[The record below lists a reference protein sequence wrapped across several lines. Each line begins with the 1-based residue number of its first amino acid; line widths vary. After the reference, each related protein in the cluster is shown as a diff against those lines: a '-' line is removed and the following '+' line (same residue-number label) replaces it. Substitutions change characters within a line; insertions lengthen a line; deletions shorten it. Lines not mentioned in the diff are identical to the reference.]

1 MSSSRAKN
9 FRRRS
14 DNGDANGEEKSTP
27 TPAAGTT
34 STSVSTTRKSQTLS
48 LAKPKISKPE
58 GPKRLSFAD
67 DEDEDEDGGA
77 AVASRRPSKPVRS
90 IHKLSSAKE
99 RSKSSSLAPPIPSNV
114 QPQTG
119 EYTKE
124 KLLEL
129 QKNARPLGSM
139 PRPKPSPSFTEPKP
153 QKKPDPPAE
162 PVIIL
167 KGLVKPVSTTTPGQ
181 EGEKRAALKR
191 REDEEEEEED
201 GIDED
206 EERSDAEKGRKL
218 PMIPDRATIDAI
230 RAKRAQL
237 QQPRRP
243 APDYISL
250 DGGMMGSRPSV
261 GGSSDEEDNDFQ
273 GRVALFGGKMD
284 GRPKKGIFESV
295 EGRVAGAEARVVDGG
310 YREVADDDDGVD
322 DEDEEE
328 RKWEEEQFRKGLGR
342 RIDEA
347 STQIGV
353 NSIPTI
359 PPVHPEVSVYSGAA
373 LQTSMSNVSLGP
385 ASIGVSRSAEVM
397 SIPQQAEVA
406 TRALQ
411 ENISKLKETHNITI
425 NSLVRTDTHLSEA
438 LSEITSL
445 ESSLKAADETYVF
458 MQQLRDFISVMC
470 DFLHDKAYFI
480 EELEEQIQKLH
491 EQRAL
496 AVVERRAAD
505 IADEA
510 NEVEAA
516 VNAAISV
523 LNKGSSAAYIS
534 AATTAAQA
542 AAAAARGSSNLS
554 VELDEF
560 GRDVNLQKRME
571 FTKRTEARKRRKVQS
586 ESKRMSSIGQDDV
599 FEQIEGEVST
609 DESDS
614 ESSAYESSRNEL
626 LQAAE
631 QIFSDASEEY
641 SSLKVVK
648 ERFERWKNQY
658 SSTYRDAYVSLTAPA
673 VFSPYVRLELL
684 KWDPLYDTTDFF
696 DMEWHK
702 LLFNY
707 GLPGKDCD
715 FDPDDADANLIPE
728 LVEKVALPIL
738 QHEIAHCWDMLST
751 QMTQNAVFATNMVIG
766 YVPASSKVLH
776 ELLAVVHSRLT
787 EAITDLSVPVWGAVV
802 TNAVPGAAQIAA
814 YRFGMSVRLLRNICL
829 WKNILALP
837 VLEKL
842 ALEELLR
849 GKLLPH
855 VRSIMSNIHD
865 AIIRTERI
873 VASLSGVWSGLGIT
887 VEPSQKLRPLV
898 DCIAELGSKLEKR
911 QALGVS
917 EEETRGL
924 ARRLKNML
932 VALHEYDKA
941 RAMLRTFQLKEAL

>member
-1 MSSSRAKN
+1 M
-9 FRRRS
+9 
-14 DNGDANGEEKSTP
+14 
-27 TPAAGTT
+27 AAP
-34 STSVSTTRKSQTLS
+34 RQL
-48 LAKPKISKPE
+48 
-58 GPKRLSFAD
+58 
-67 DEDEDEDGGA
+67 
-77 AVASRRPSKPVRS
+77 SKPVPS
-90 IHKLSSAKE
+90 IHKLSSVKE
-99 RSKSSSLAPPIPSNV
+99 RSKTSSLAPSLPSNV

-124 KLLEL
+124 RLLEL

-139 PRPKPSPSFTEPKP
+139 PRPKPAPSFSEPPKP
-153 QKKPDPPAE
+153 QKTDPPAE

-167 KGLVKPVSTTTPGQ
+167 KGLVKPASTTTHGQ
-181 EGEKRAALKR
+181 EGEKGAASKW
-191 REDEEEEEED
+191 REGEEEEED
-201 GIDED
+201 DAVDED
-206 EERSDAEKGRKL
+206 EERGHAEKGRSL
-218 PMIPDRATIDAI
+218 LVIPDRATIDAI

-237 QQPRRP
+237 QQPRHS

-250 DGGMMGSRPSV
+250 DGGMMSGHPLA
-261 GGSSDEEDNDFQ
+261 GGSSDEEENDFQ
-273 GRVALFGGKMD
+273 GRVPLFGGKMD
-284 GRPKKGIFESV
+284 GRPKKGVFESK
-295 EGRVAGAEARVVDGG
+295 EERVAVAEAKVVDGG
-310 YREVADDDDGVD
+310 RREVADDD

-342 RIDEA
+342 RIDEP
-347 STQIGV
+347 STHGGV

-359 PPVHPEVSVYSGAA
+359 PPIQPQVSIYLGAA
-373 LQTSMSNVSLGP
+373 LQSSMSDVSLGP
-385 ASIGVSRSAEVM
+385 ASVAVSQSAEVM

-411 ENISKLKETHNITI
+411 ESISKLKETHNITL

-445 ESSLKAADETYVF
+445 ESSLKAADEKYVF

-480 EELEEQIQKLH
+480 EELEEQMQKLH

-496 AVVERRAAD
+496 AIEERRAFD

-523 LNKGSSAAYIS
+523 LNKGTSPAYIS
-534 AATTAAQA
+534 AATTSAQA
-542 AAAAARGSSNLS
+542 AAAAARESSSLS

-560 GRDVNLQKRME
+560 GRDVNLKKRME
-571 FTKRTEARKRRKVQS
+571 FSQRAEARKRRKVRS
-586 ESKRMSSIGQDDV
+586 ESKRMSSIGKDNAL
-599 FEQIEGEVST
+599 EQIEGELST

-614 ESSAYESSRNEL
+614 ESSAYESSHNEL
-626 LQAAE
+626 LRTAE
-631 QIFSDASEEY
+631 QIFGDASEEY
-641 SSLKVVK
+641 SNLKIVK

-658 SSTYRDAYVSLTAPA
+658 SLTYRDAYVSLSAPA

-707 GLPGKDCD
+707 GLPGKDLD
-715 FDPDDADANLIPE
+715 FDPNDADANLIPE

-738 QHEIAHCWDMLST
+738 HHEIAHCWDILST
-751 QMTQNAVFATNMVIG
+751 QMTKNVVFATNMVIN
-766 YVPASSKVLH
+766 YVPASSKALH
-776 ELLAVVHSRLT
+776 ELLAVVRSRLT
-787 EAITDLSVPVWGAVV
+787 EAITSFSMPAWGTAITSLSVPAWGTVV
-802 TNAVPGAAQIAA
+802 MNAVPGAAQLMA

-829 WKNILALP
+829 WKSILALP

-865 AIIRTERI
+865 AITRTERI
-873 VASLSGVWSGLGIT
+873 VASLSGVWTGLEIT
-887 VEPSQKLRPLV
+887 LEPSQKLWPLV
-898 DCIAELGSKLEKR
+898 DCIAELGNKLEKR
-911 QALGVS
+911 HASGVS
-917 EEETRGL
+917 EEDTRGL

-941 RAMLRTFQLKEAL
+941 RAISRTFQLKEAL

>member
-1 MSSSRAKN
+1 MSSSRVKN

-14 DNGDANGEEKSTP
+14 DDRDANGEEKT
-27 TPAAGTT
+27 TTAPAASTATT
-34 STSVSTTRKSQTLS
+34 STSTTSRSQTLS
-48 LAKPKISKPE
+48 LTKPKSSKPE

-67 DEDEDEDGGA
+67 DEEEEGVATA
-77 AVASRRPSKPVRS
+77 APRQPSKPVPS

-99 RSKSSSLAPPIPSNV
+99 RSKTSTLAPSIPSNV

-124 KLLEL
+124 RLFEL

-139 PRPKPSPSFTEPKP
+139 PRPKPAPSFSEPPKP
-153 QKKPDPPAE
+153 QKTNPPPAE

-167 KGLVKPVSTTTPGQ
+167 KGLVKPASTTTPGQ
-181 EGEKRAALKR
+181 EGEKGAASKR
-191 REDEEEEEED
+191 QEEEEEEED
-201 GIDED
+201 GVDDGEEEED
-206 EERSDAEKGRKL
+206 EQRGHAEKGRKL
-218 PMIPDRATIDAI
+218 LVIPDRATIDAI
-230 RAKRAQL
+230 RAKRAHL
-237 QQPRRP
+237 QQPRHS

-250 DGGMMGSRPSV
+250 DGGMMSGHPTAV
-261 GGSSDEEDNDFQ
+261 GSSDEEENDFQ

-284 GRPKKGIFESV
+284 GRPKRGVLEIKE
-295 EGRVAGAEARVVDGG
+295 ERVAVAEAKVVDSG
-310 YREVADDDDGVD
+310 YRDVAD

-342 RIDEA
+342 KIDEA
-347 STQIGV
+347 STQRGV

-359 PPVHPEVSVYSGAA
+359 PPIQPQVSIYLGAA
-373 LQTSMSNVSLGP
+373 LQSSMSNVSLGP
-385 ASIGVSRSAEVM
+385 ASIVVSQSAEVM

-411 ENISKLKETHNITI
+411 ENISKLKETHNITL

-445 ESSLKAADETYVF
+445 EKSLKSADEKYVF

-480 EELEEQIQKLH
+480 EELEEQMQKLH

-496 AVVERRAAD
+496 AVVERRTFD

-510 NEVEAA
+510 NELDAA

-523 LNKGSSAAYIS
+523 LNKGTSPAHIS
-534 AATTAAQA
+534 VATTAAQA
-542 AAAAARGSSNLS
+542 AAAAARESSSLS
-554 VELDEF
+554 AELDEF
-560 GRDVNLQKRME
+560 GRDVNLKKRME
-571 FTKRTEARKRRKVQS
+571 FTQRAEARKRRKVRS
-586 ESKRMSSIGQDDV
+586 ESKRMSSIGKDIAL
-599 FEQIEGEVST
+599 EQIEGEVST

-626 LQAAE
+626 LRTAE

-641 SSLKVVK
+641 SNLKIVK
-648 ERFERWKNQY
+648 ERFERWKNQF
-658 SSTYRDAYVSLTAPA
+658 SLTYRDAYVSLSAPA

-707 GLPGKDCD
+707 GLPGKDRD

-738 QHEIAHCWDMLST
+738 HHEIAHCWDMFST
-751 QMTQNAVFATNMVIG
+751 QMTKNVVFATNMAIN
-766 YVPASSKVLH
+766 YVPASSKALH
-776 ELLAVVHSRLT
+776 ELLAVVRSRLT
-787 EAITDLSVPVWGAVV
+787 EAITGLSLPAWGTVL
-802 TNAVPGAAQIAA
+802 TNAVPGAAQLMA

-849 GKLLPH
+849 GKLVPH

-865 AIIRTERI
+865 AITRTERI
-873 VASLSGVWSGLGIT
+873 VASLSGVWTGLEIT
-887 VEPSQKLRPLV
+887 IEPSQKLWPLV
-898 DCIAELGSKLEKR
+898 DCISELGNKLEKR
-911 QALGVS
+911 HALGVS
-917 EEETRGL
+917 KEDTRGL

>member
-14 DNGDANGEEKSTP
+14 DDSDARGEEKSA
-27 TPAAGTT
+27 PAPATT
-34 STSVSTTRKSQTLS
+34 SAASKSQTLT
-48 LAKPKISKPE
+48 LTKPKSSKPE

-67 DEDEDEDGGA
+67 DEEEEGGA
-77 AVASRRPSKPVRS
+77 TAAPRRPSKPVPS

-99 RSKSSSLAPPIPSNV
+99 RSKTSPLAPSIPSNV

-124 KLLEL
+124 RLLEL

-139 PRPKPSPSFTEPKP
+139 PRPKPTPSFSEPPKP
-153 QKKPDPPAE
+153 QKPDPPAE

-167 KGLVKPVSTTTPGQ
+167 KGLVKPVSTATPGQ
-181 EGEKRAALKR
+181 EGEKRAASKQQ
-191 REDEEEEEED
+191 EEEEEEEED
-201 GIDED
+201 EMDED
-206 EERSDAEKGRKL
+206 EERGHAEKGRKL
-218 PMIPDRATIDAI
+218 PVIPDRATIDAI

-237 QQPRRP
+237 QQPLRP

-250 DGGMMGSRPSV
+250 DDGMMGSRPSAA
-261 GGSSDEEDNDFQ
+261 GSSDEEENDFQ
-273 GRVALFGGKMD
+273 GRVPLFGGKRD
-284 GRPKKGIFESV
+284 GRPKKGVFESM
-295 EGRVAGAEARVVDGG
+295 EGRVAVAEAKVVDGG
-310 YREVADDDDGVD
+310 YREVADND

-347 STQIGV
+347 STQRGV

-359 PPVHPEVSVYSGAA
+359 SPIQPHASIYSGAA
-373 LQTSMSNVSLGP
+373 LQSSLSLGP

-406 TRALQ
+406 TQALQ
-411 ENISKLKETHNITI
+411 ENISKLKESYNLTL

-445 ESSLKAADETYVF
+445 EQSLKAADEKYVF

-480 EELEEQIQKLH
+480 EELEEQMQKLH

-496 AVVERRAAD
+496 AIVERRAFD
-505 IADEA
+505 IADDA

-523 LNKGSSAAYIS
+523 LNKGSSASFIS

-542 AAAAARGSSNLS
+542 AAAAARESSNLS

-560 GRDVNLQKRME
+560 GRDANLRKRQE
-571 FTKRTEARKRRKVQS
+571 FTQRGEARMQRKVQS
-586 ESKRMSSIGQDDV
+586 ESKRMSSIRKDNA

-614 ESSAYESSRNEL
+614 ESGAYESSRNEL
-626 LQAAE
+626 LQTAE

-641 SSLKVVK
+641 SNLKIVK
-648 ERFERWKNQY
+648 ERFETWKNQY
-658 SSTYRDAYVSLTAPA
+658 SSTYRDAYVSLSALA

-684 KWDPLYDTTDFF
+684 KWDPLYDTSDFF

-707 GLPGKDCD
+707 GLSGKDRD

-728 LVEKVALPIL
+728 IVEKVALPIL
-738 QHEIAHCWDMLST
+738 HHEIAHCWDMLST
-751 QMTQNAVFATNMVIG
+751 QRTKNVVFATNMVIS
-766 YVPASSKVLH
+766 YVPASSKALH

-787 EAITDLSVPVWGAVV
+787 EAITGLSVPAWGTVV
-802 TNAVPGAAQIAA
+802 TNAVPGAAQLMA

-865 AIIRTERI
+865 AITRTERI
-873 VASLSGVWSGLGIT
+873 VASLAGVWTGLEST

-911 QALGVS
+911 HASGVS
-917 EEETRGL
+917 EEDTRGL

-941 RAMLRTFQLKEAL
+941 RVMLRAFQLKEAL

>member
-27 TPAAGTT
+27 TPAAGGGRT
-34 STSVSTTRKSQTLS
+34 STSVSTTSKSQTLS
-48 LAKPKISKPE
+48 LTKPKSSKAE

-67 DEDEDEDGGA
+67 DEDEGDGA
-77 AVASRRPSKPVRS
+77 AAAPRRPSKPVSS

-99 RSKSSSLAPPIPSNV
+99 RSKSSSLVPPIPSNV
-114 QPQTG
+114 HPQTG

-124 KLLEL
+124 RLLEL

-139 PRPKPSPSFTEPKP
+139 PRPKPSPSFAEPKP

-181 EGEKRAALKR
+181 EAERKAASKR
-191 REDEEEEEED
+191 REDEQDD
-201 GIDED
+201 GMDED

-218 PMIPDRATIDAI
+218 PLIPDRAMIDAI

-250 DGGMMGSRPSV
+250 DGGMIGSHPSV

-284 GRPKKGIFESV
+284 GRPNKGVFESV
-295 EGRVAGAEARVVDGG
+295 EGRVAAAEARVVDGG
-310 YREVADDDDGVD
+310 SREVAD

-328 RKWEEEQFRKGLGR
+328 RKWEEEQFRKGIGR

-347 STQIGV
+347 STQRGV
-353 NSIPTI
+353 DSIPTI
-359 PPVHPEVSVYSGAA
+359 PPIHPEVSVYSGAA

-425 NSLVRTDTHLSEA
+425 NSLVRTDTHISEA

-445 ESSLKAADETYVF
+445 ERSLKAADEKYVF

-480 EELEEQIQKLH
+480 EELEEQMQKLH

-496 AVVERRAAD
+496 DVVERRAAD

-510 NEVEAA
+510 NEVEPA

-523 LNKGSSAAYIS
+523 LNKGSSASYIS
-534 AATTAAQA
+534 APTTAAQA
-542 AAAAARGSSNLS
+542 AAAVVRGSSNLS

-571 FTKRTEARKRRKVQS
+571 FTQRTEARKRRKVRS
-586 ESKRMSSIGQDDV
+586 ESKRMSSIGKDDV

-609 DESDS
+609 DESDG

-641 SSLKVVK
+641 SSLKIVK

-658 SSTYRDAYVSLTAPA
+658 SSAYRDAYVSLTAPA

-707 GLPGKDCD
+707 GLPGKDRD
-715 FDPDDADANLIPE
+715 LDPDDADANLIPE

-751 QMTQNAVFATNMVIG
+751 QMTKNAVFATNMVIS

-787 EAITDLSVPVWGAVV
+787 EAITDLSVPVWGTVV

-865 AIIRTERI
+865 AITRTERI

-917 EEETRGL
+917 EEETGGL